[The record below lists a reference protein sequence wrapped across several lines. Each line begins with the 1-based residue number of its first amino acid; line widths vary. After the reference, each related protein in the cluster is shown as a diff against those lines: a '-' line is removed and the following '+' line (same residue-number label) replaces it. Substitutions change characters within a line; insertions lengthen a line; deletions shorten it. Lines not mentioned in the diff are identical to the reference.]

1 MSIGIVAALPSELK
15 PLVAGWRQVK
25 AGVWSGTI
33 GGQRCVA
40 AADGMGQ
47 EAARRACENVFA
59 AAGDAGPIGTLYS
72 VGWAGALS
80 CGAKPPDAWEVSEVI
95 DARTGERFFA
105 GPEDARAANGIR
117 LVTIDHVA
125 GVQEK
130 RQLAE
135 RYQAVMVDMEAATVA
150 RLARERG
157 VQFRCVKGIS
167 DGATDRLPDF
177 SRFISARGQ
186 LRMPAFL
193 AHVAM
198 RPGYWRNLARLGSN
212 SGKAAENLA
221 ARVREMVASG
231 SRGRAASSQG

>member
-1 MSIGIVAALPSELK
+1 MSIGIIAALPGELK
-15 PLVAGWRQVK
+15 PLVAGWRQVE
-25 AGVWSGTI
+25 AGVWSGTT
-33 GGQRCVA
+33 GGQACVA
-40 AADGMGQ
+40 AADGMGH
-47 EAARRACENVFA
+47 EAARRACEKVFA
-59 AAGDAGPIGTLYS
+59 MAGDAGPIDTLYS
-72 VGWAGALS
+72 VGWAGSLS

-95 DARTGERFFA
+95 DARTGERFLA
-105 GPEDARAANGIR
+105 GPEEPGPEQPDKANGIR
-117 LVTIDHVA
+117 LVTLDHVA
-125 GVQEK
+125 GVAEK

-193 AHVAM
+193 AHVAL
-198 RPGYWRNLARLGSN
+198 RPGYWRNLARLGKN
-212 SGKAAENLA
+212 SGQAAENLA
-221 ARVREMVASG
+221 VRVREMVASG
-231 SRGRAASSQG
+231 SAS